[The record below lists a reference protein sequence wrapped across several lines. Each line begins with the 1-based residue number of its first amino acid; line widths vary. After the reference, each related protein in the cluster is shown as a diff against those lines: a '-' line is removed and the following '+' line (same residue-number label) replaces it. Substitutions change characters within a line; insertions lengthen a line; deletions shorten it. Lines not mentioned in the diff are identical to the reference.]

1 MKDDVIIDTW
11 TAEQLALII
20 SSLNDEEKKL
30 LLKKI
35 RELMEDKDKDSYKNI
50 IRKIKELKR
59 YTYDTLNM
67 GNRECEGW
75 TFSIV
80 TDHHLSST
88 DIFWGYPLD
97 DYPSF
102 EQIYS
107 KIAISRKAKKDSY
120 APIHERKYNLIM
132 QEIEEVTQQIKD
144 ISAELDKAL
153 EPYCN
158 SFEITNKRG
167 IPVKCL
173 RYLKINDYKII
184 YSNLVKSRGALRFM
198 ETFDNAVFAL
208 LNLNVPHFDY
218 IEKYSGSIKETLDK
232 MTPEDYEISLY
243 DMAIKR
249 KDLYKYLIY
258 LYDYIPKLCDV
269 YGHNLDKVAEKTHKC
284 VYCQK
289 ELPLCWHDNIV
300 LPETAGEV
308 FKQTGLTIEELYGDE
323 PSYDEKSLSVAD
335 KKLSLSLKK
344 RLEEKDIN
352 QK

>member
-1 MKDDVIIDTW
+1 MKDDVELGYW
-11 TAEQLALII
+11 YAGQLALII
-20 SSLNDEEKKL
+20 SGLTDEEKKL
-30 LLKKI
+30 LLE
-35 RELMEDKDKDSYKNI
+35 RMQELIEDKDKDSFLTLVH
-50 IRKIKELKR
+50 KIEDFKR

-67 GNRECEGW
+67 GSEEESMW
-75 TFSIV
+75 TFEMARDNYFYTGDHSIFRSRKGV
-80 TDHHLSST
+80 EPF
-88 DIFWGYPLD
+88 IFKR
-97 DYPSF
+97 SF
-102 EQIYS
+102 S
-107 KIAISRKAKKDSY
+107 KMAMVRKAKKDSY
-120 APIHERKYNLIM
+120 VPIHERKYNLIM

-243 DMAIKR
+243 DMALKR
-249 KDLYKYLIY
+249 RDLFMYLIY
-258 LYDYIPKLCDV
+258 LYNYIPKLCKV

-323 PSYDEKSLSVAD
+323 PSYDEKSLSTEGEG
-335 KKLSLSLKK
+335 LSLSLKK
-344 RLEEKDIN
+344 RLEEKDI
-352 QK
+352 K

>member
-107 KIAISRKAKKDSY
+107 KIAILRKAKKDSY

-158 SFEITNKRG
+158 SFEVTNKYG

-173 RYLKINDYKII
+173 RHLKINDYKFI
-184 YSNLVKSRGALRFM
+184 YSNLVKSVGALRWCD
-198 ETFDNAVFAL
+198 TFENAVFAL
-208 LNLNVPHFDY
+208 LNLNFFDFDY
-218 IEKYSGSIKETLDK
+218 IKKYSSSIKEILDR

-243 DMAIKR
+243 DIAIKR

-269 YGHNLDKVAEKTHKC
+269 YGHNLDNAAKC
-284 VYCQK
+284 VYCHR
-289 ELPLCWHDNIV
+289 ELPLCKISTRV
-300 LPETAGEV
+300 GPGTAGIV
-308 FKQTGLTIEELYGDE
+308 FEQTGLTIEELYGDE